1 MSKFKDK
8 FHLTPEQ
15 SLFLAK
21 KKWDENV
28 YCGMKMENRAVT
40 FPQTQTIL
48 NGVNVPNVQLDD
60 IQAILNM
67 RDAWKFLLN
76 TVNEEV
82 TFEYWC
88 KLNEYIA
95 RNEAL
100 EWGKLRTGTVGISGT
115 NYVPPVPEKE
125 KTIEELKNILSSTSS
140 SATDKALE
148 AFIWGARGQFFW
160 DGNKRTSLLL
170 ANKILVSSGGGIMT
184 ITDKY
189 MEQFNSLLLE
199 YYNTGESRELKQFLY
214 DNAILGLTI
223 SRERTTCKRTRKAN
237 QERAGISL
245 ENFDNNVNG
254 EN

>member
-1 MSKFKDK
+1 MSKFEDR
-8 FHLTPEQ
+8 FNLTPEQ

-60 IQAILNM
+60 IQARLNM
-67 RDAWKFLLN
+67 RDAWKFLLG

-100 EWGKLRTGTVGISGT
+100 EWGKLRTGIVGISGT
-115 NYVPPVPEKE
+115 DYEPPIPNKE
-125 KTIEELKNILSSTSS
+125 KTIEELKSILSTSNA

-148 AFIWGARGQFFW
+148 AFVWGTRGQFFW
-160 DGNKRTSLLL
+160 DGNKRTSLMLS
-170 ANKILVSSGGGIMT
+170 NKILVSSGSGIMT

-189 MEQFNSLLLE
+189 MEQFNTILLN
-199 YYNTGESRELKQFLY
+199 YYNTGKNEELKQFLY
-214 DNAILGLTI
+214 ENAIQGMTI
-223 SRERTTCKRTRKAN
+223 
-237 QERAGISL
+237 
-245 ENFDNNVNG
+245 
-254 EN
+254 

>member
-1 MSKFKDK
+1 MSKFEDR

-67 RDAWKFLLN
+67 RDAWKFLLS

-100 EWGKLRTGTVGISGT
+100 EWGKLRTGNVDISGT
-115 NYVPPVPEKE
+115 DYEPPIPNKE
-125 KTIEELKNILSSTSS
+125 KTIKELENILSTPDV

-148 AFIWGARGQFFW
+148 AFVWGARGQFFW
-160 DGNKRTSLLL
+160 DGNKRTSLML
-170 ANKILVSSGGGIMT
+170 ANQILVSSGSGIMT

-189 MEQFNSLLLE
+189 MEQFNTLLLN
-199 YYNTGESRELKQFLY
+199 YYNTGESEELKQFLY
-214 DNAILGLTI
+214 KNAI
-223 SRERTTCKRTRKAN
+223 
-237 QERAGISL
+237 QGIRL
-245 ENFDNNVNG
+245 
-254 EN
+254 

>member
-1 MSKFKDK
+1 MSKFEDR

-67 RDAWKFLLN
+67 RDAWKFLLS
-76 TVNEEV
+76 TINEEV
-82 TFEYWC
+82 TFGYWC

-100 EWGKLRTGTVGISGT
+100 EWGKLRTGSVGISGT
-115 NYVPPVPEKE
+115 DYEPPIPNKE
-125 KTIEELKNILSSTSS
+125 KTIEELENILSVSDA

-148 AFIWGARGQFFW
+148 AFVWGTRGQFFW
-160 DGNKRTSLLL
+160 DGNKRTSLML
-170 ANKILVSSGGGIMT
+170 ANKILVSSGSGIMT

-189 MEQFNSLLLE
+189 MEQFNTILLN
-199 YYNTGESRELKQFLY
+199 YYNTGKSEELKQFLY
-214 DNAILGLTI
+214 ENAIQGMTI
-223 SRERTTCKRTRKAN
+223 
-237 QERAGISL
+237 
-245 ENFDNNVNG
+245 
-254 EN
+254 

>member
-1 MSKFKDK
+1 M
-8 FHLTPEQ
+8 LT
-15 SLFLAK
+15 
-21 KKWDENV
+21 V
-28 YCGMKMENRAVT
+28 
-40 FPQTQTIL
+40 
-48 NGVNVPNVQLDD
+48 
-60 IQAILNM
+60 
-67 RDAWKFLLN
+67 LLN

-115 NYVPPVPEKE
+115 DYVPPVPEKE

-140 SATDKALE
+140 SATYKALE
-148 AFIWGARGQFFW
+148 AFTWGARGQFFW

-170 ANKILVSSGGGIMT
+170 ANKILVSSGAGIMT

-199 YYNTGESRELKQFLY
+199 YYNTGESRELKQFLC

-223 SRERTTCKRTRKAN
+223 
-237 QERAGISL
+237 
-245 ENFDNNVNG
+245 
-254 EN
+254 

>member
-1 MSKFKDK
+1 M
-8 FHLTPEQ
+8 LT
-15 SLFLAK
+15 
-21 KKWDENV
+21 V
-28 YCGMKMENRAVT
+28 
-40 FPQTQTIL
+40 
-48 NGVNVPNVQLDD
+48 
-60 IQAILNM
+60 
-67 RDAWKFLLN
+67 LLN

-115 NYVPPVPEKE
+115 DYVPQVPEKE

-148 AFIWGARGQFFW
+148 AFTWGARGQFFW

-170 ANKILVSSGGGIMT
+170 ANKILVSSGAGIMT

-199 YYNTGESRELKQFLY
+199 YYNTGESRELKQFLC

-223 SRERTTCKRTRKAN
+223 
-237 QERAGISL
+237 
-245 ENFDNNVNG
+245 
-254 EN
+254 

>member
-1 MSKFKDK
+1 L
-8 FHLTPEQ
+8 LT
-15 SLFLAK
+15 
-21 KKWDENV
+21 V
-28 YCGMKMENRAVT
+28 
-40 FPQTQTIL
+40 
-48 NGVNVPNVQLDD
+48 
-60 IQAILNM
+60 
-67 RDAWKFLLN
+67 LLN

-115 NYVPPVPEKE
+115 DYVPPVSEKE

-140 SATDKALE
+140 SATYKALE
-148 AFIWGARGQFFW
+148 AFTWGARGQFFW

-170 ANKILVSSGGGIMT
+170 ANKILVSSGAGIMT

-199 YYNTGESRELKQFLY
+199 YYNTGESRELKQFLC

-223 SRERTTCKRTRKAN
+223 
-237 QERAGISL
+237 
-245 ENFDNNVNG
+245 
-254 EN
+254 

>member
-1 MSKFKDK
+1 MSKFEDR

-67 RDAWKFLLN
+67 RDAWKFLLS

-100 EWGKLRTGTVGISGT
+100 EWGKLRTGNVGISGT
-115 NYVPPVPEKE
+115 DYEPPIPNKE
-125 KTIEELKNILSSTSS
+125 KTIKELENILSTPDV

-148 AFIWGARGQFFW
+148 AFVWGARGQFFW
-160 DGNKRTSLLL
+160 DGNKRTSLMF
-170 ANKILVSSGGGIMT
+170 ANKILVSSGSGIMT

-189 MEQFNSLLLE
+189 MEQFNTLLLN
-199 YYNTGESRELKQFLY
+199 YYNTGESEELKQFLY
-214 DNAILGLTI
+214 KNAI
-223 SRERTTCKRTRKAN
+223 
-237 QERAGISL
+237 QGIRL
-245 ENFDNNVNG
+245 
-254 EN
+254 

>member
-1 MSKFKDK
+1 MSTFEDK
-8 FHLTPEQ
+8 FHLSPEQ

-67 RDAWKFLLN
+67 RDAWKFLLS
-76 TVNEEV
+76 TVDDEV

-100 EWGKLRTGTVGISGT
+100 EWGKLRTGSVGISGT
-115 NYVPPVPEKE
+115 DYEPPVPDQE
-125 KTIEELKNILSSTSS
+125 KTIKELANILSASDT

-148 AFIWGARGQFFW
+148 AFTWGARGQFFW
-160 DGNKRTSLLL
+160 DGNKRTSLML
-170 ANKILVSSGGGIMT
+170 ANKILVSSGSGLMT

-189 MEQFNSLLLE
+189 MEQFNALLLS
-199 YYNTGESRELKQFLY
+199 YYNTGVSKELKQFLY
-214 DNAILGLTI
+214 ENAIQGMTVTTI
-223 SRERTTCKRTRKAN
+223 
-237 QERAGISL
+237 
-245 ENFDNNVNG
+245 
-254 EN
+254 

>member
-1 MSKFKDK
+1 MSKFEDR

-67 RDAWKFLLN
+67 RDAWKFLLS

-100 EWGKLRTGTVGISGT
+100 EWGKLRTGNVGVSGT
-115 NYVPPVPEKE
+115 DYEPPIPNKE
-125 KTIEELKNILSSTSS
+125 KTIKELENILSTPDV

-148 AFIWGARGQFFW
+148 AFVWGARGQFFW
-160 DGNKRTSLLL
+160 DGNKRTSLML
-170 ANKILVSSGGGIMT
+170 ANKILVSSGSGIMT

-189 MEQFNSLLLE
+189 MEQFNTLLLN
-199 YYNTGESRELKQFLY
+199 YYNTGESEELKQFLY
-214 DNAILGLTI
+214 KNAI
-223 SRERTTCKRTRKAN
+223 
-237 QERAGISL
+237 QGIRL
-245 ENFDNNVNG
+245 
-254 EN
+254 

>member
-1 MSKFKDK
+1 MSKFEDR

-48 NGVNVPNVQLDD
+48 NGINVPNVQLDD

-67 RDAWKFLLN
+67 RDAWKFLLS

-82 TFEYWC
+82 TFGYWC

-100 EWGKLRTGTVGISGT
+100 EWGKLRTGSVGISGT
-115 NYVPPVPEKE
+115 DYEPPIPNKE
-125 KTIEELKNILSSTSS
+125 KTIEELENILSVSDA

-148 AFIWGARGQFFW
+148 AFVWGTRGQFFW
-160 DGNKRTSLLL
+160 DGNKRTSLML
-170 ANKILVSSGGGIMT
+170 ANKILVSSGSGIMT

-189 MEQFNSLLLE
+189 MEQFNTLLLN
-199 YYNTGESRELKQFLY
+199 YYNTGKSEELKQFLY
-214 DNAILGLTI
+214 ENAIQGMKI
-223 SRERTTCKRTRKAN
+223 
-237 QERAGISL
+237 
-245 ENFDNNVNG
+245 
-254 EN
+254 